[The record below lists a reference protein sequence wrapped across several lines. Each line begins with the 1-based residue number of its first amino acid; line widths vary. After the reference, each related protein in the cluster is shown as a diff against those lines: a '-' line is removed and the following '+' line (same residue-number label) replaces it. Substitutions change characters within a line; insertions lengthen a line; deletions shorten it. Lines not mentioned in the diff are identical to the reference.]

1 MPAGF
6 IALDWGTSSFRAYLV
21 GADGAV
27 RDERA
32 SAEGILSVTDG
43 AFEPVFERQ
52 AASWDTA
59 LPVLASGMITSRQ
72 GWREVPY
79 APAPAGP
86 AELAAGVTRF
96 RAGGG
101 RVIAFVP
108 GVSVRVQNGVPDVMR
123 GEETQI
129 VGALTGQSGLFV
141 MRGTHCKWVAVE
153 AGRIARF
160 ATFMTGEM
168 FAVLKGHSILGRL
181 MTVDGGHGPGF
192 ARGVEAGLAGARSGA
207 GLLHDLFSVR
217 TLGLFGDVA
226 GDDLAAYL
234 SGLLI
239 GSEISGAR
247 AMFAP
252 GPDGVTVIGAAALA
266 EPFGKALAIA
276 GIAWRPGPA
285 DAAVRGL
292 AKIGKLAGVIA

>member
-1 MPAGF
+1 MPAQF

-27 RDERA
+27 RDTRA
-32 SAEGILSVTDG
+32 SADGILSVTDG

-52 AASWDTA
+52 VAGWDVG

-79 APAPAGP
+79 AVAPAGL

-96 RAGGG
+96 VTGGG
-101 RVIAFVP
+101 RTILFVP
-108 GVSVRVQNGVPDVMR
+108 GVSYRAENGVPDVIR

-129 VGALTGQSGLFV
+129 VGALGAGGAVVVT
-141 MRGTHCKWVAVE
+141 RGTHCKWLAVE
-153 AGRIARF
+153 AGRITRF

-181 MTVDGGHGPGF
+181 MTGEAATGPGF
-192 ARGVEAGLAGARSGA
+192 ARGVEAGLAGRA
-207 GLLHDLFSVR
+207 LLHDLFSAR

-226 GDDLAAYL
+226 GHDLASYL

-239 GSEISGAR
+239 GAEIVGAR
-247 AMFAP
+247 ERFLP
-252 GPDGVTVIGAAALA
+252 GADGVTMIGGAALA
-266 EPFGKALAIA
+266 EPFGKALDIA
-276 GIAWRPGPA
+276 GIAWRSGPA

-292 AKIGKLAGVIA
+292 AMIGRQAGVIA

>member
-1 MPAGF
+1 MSQGF

-21 GADGAV
+21 APDGAV
-27 RDERA
+27 IETRA
-32 SAEGILSVTDG
+32 HGDGILSVKNG
-43 AFEPVFERQ
+43 AFEPVFERHV
-52 AASWDTA
+52 AGWDTQ

-79 APAPAGP
+79 AQAPAGI
-86 AELAAGVTRF
+86 ADLAKGLSQFQTSN
-96 RAGGG
+96 G
-101 RVIAFVP
+101 RKLVCVP
-108 GVSVRVQNGVPDVMR
+108 GVSWRAGDGVPDVMR

-129 VGALTGQSGLFV
+129 FGALDGGNGLFV

-168 FAVLKGHSILGRL
+168 FGALKAHTILGRL
-181 MTVDGGHGPGF
+181 MTGEAEDGPGF
-192 ARGVEAGLAGARSGA
+192 ERGVRTGLAQRQGGA

-217 TLGLFGDVA
+217 TLGLFGDLP
-226 GDDLAAYL
+226 GDQLAAYL

-239 GSEISGAR
+239 GTEIAGATKL
-247 AMFAP
+247 FQP
-252 GPDGVTVIGAAALA
+252 GAQGVTVIGGSMLA
-266 EPFGKALAIA
+266 DPYMKALGFA
-276 GIAWRPGPA
+276 GITGRLGRL

-292 AKIGKLAGVIA
+292 GKIRNQAGLIT